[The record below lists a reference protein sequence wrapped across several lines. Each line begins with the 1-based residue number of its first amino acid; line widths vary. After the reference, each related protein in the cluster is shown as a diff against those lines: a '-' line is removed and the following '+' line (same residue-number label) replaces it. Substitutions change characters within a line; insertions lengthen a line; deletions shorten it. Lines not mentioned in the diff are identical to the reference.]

1 MLKYMYFR
9 CFAHATE
16 DINKVKKA
24 FKFITQKD
32 RFEKHTEKGYY
43 GNEIIILETKITK
56 KNEIIKFWKRMKD
69 YGIVGEIMLILDDIV
84 DEDGMV
90 YLRFDKQQAFL
101 EKIALTTHGDSI
113 AMHSKIESYPM
124 KKDRAMENFKK
135 FIEGI

>member
-24 FKFITQKD
+24 FRFITQKD
-32 RFEKHTEKGYY
+32 KFEEHREKGYY

-56 KNEIIKFWKRMKD
+56 KNEIIDFWKRMKD
-69 YGIVGEIMLILDDIV
+69 YGVVEEIMPILDDIV
-84 DEDGMV
+84 EENGML

-124 KKDRAMENFKK
+124 KKNRAIENFKK